1 MEIYQG
7 LHQVSQPPPQGRVV
21 AIGVFDGVHRG
32 HQRIL
37 GEAVTQGRAS
47 GATIMAVTFQ
57 PHPEAVLRPSPA
69 PRLLTPLGRKAEL
82 IADLGVEEL
91 LVVHFDRDFA
101 RLTPAEFCRR
111 ILSDRLGA
119 RVVLVGENF
128 RFGHLGVGTPADLR
142 EYGRSHGFQVRTV
155 PLAEEDGQVISST
168 RIRALLAAGHVA
180 EAAALLGRPHR
191 IEGLVV
197 RGAGRGRTLD
207 APTANLAVEAGTA
220 LPKLGVYVTRSFV
233 KAGGAHPSVT
243 SVGTNPTFEVDHKIR
258 IETLFLDEGEDV
270 YGCSMALDFLE
281 RIRGQVAFKDAT
293 ELATQIKKDC
303 EIARNYLATRYDVA
317 WGPPG

>member
-1 MEIYQG
+1 LKVEIYQG
-7 LHQVSQPPPQGRVV
+7 LEQVPQPSSQGRVV

-37 GEAVTQGRAS
+37 GEAVKAGRES
-47 GATIMAVTFQ
+47 GATVMAVTFQ

-69 PRLLTPLGRKAEL
+69 PRLLTPLERKAEL
-82 IADLGVEEL
+82 IAELGVEEL

-101 RLTPAEFCRR
+101 RLTPGEFCRR
-111 ILSDRLGA
+111 VLSDHLGA
-119 RVVLVGENF
+119 RRVLVGENF

-142 EYGRSHGFQVRTV
+142 DYGCSHGFHVRTI
-155 PLAEEDGQVISST
+155 PLAEDDGQIISST

-180 EAAALLGRPHR
+180 EAGVLLGRPHR
-191 IEGLVV
+191 IEGMVV

-220 LPKLGVYVTRSFV
+220 IPKVGVYVTRSLV
-233 KAGGAHPSVT
+233 KEGRTHPSVT

-258 IETLFLDEGEDV
+258 IETLFLDVSEDV
-270 YGCSMALDFLE
+270 YGRWMALDFLE
-281 RIRGQVAFKDAT
+281 RVRGQVAFKNAS
-293 ELATQIKKDC
+293 ELAAQIKRDS
-303 EIARNYLATRYDVA
+303 EIARSYLATRKDVV
-317 WGPPG
+317 